1 MTRNYKNLN
10 INGIVLDKMQ
20 LEEYMEKL
28 ALDQVLQ
35 QKSDKETYPIP
46 KMKEDFKI
54 IEKVYTILRRTY

>member
-46 KMKEDFKI
+46 KMKEDFKV